1 MEPRPLKPP
10 QRPAPQ
16 PAQSPPA
23 ADRVSWTPPS
33 PESSP
38 AFRQSIPPADAA
50 YAGGPVDAASHG
62 AWYEP
67 PPAAGAAPGQ
77 QSYSPGPA
85 LTPIDGGRGA
95 RMLGPVLALL
105 VLAAIVGTAVF
116 LMLRLFGD
124 DGPRNNDVAAATG
137 TAAALAAPSATT
149 AATGEQTQDAGAVA
163 GADETAAPTEE
174 AIDTP
179 PEQTPT
185 PEEAQ
190 PAAEPTRGNAPPSAR
205 SMLPATG
212 DLSGNYERTEDDKR
226 TRDAVADSFSKPEE
240 ALSKLESWKWRENAY
255 RTFEIPAANSP
266 DVNDTTVINIS
277 IHRFGDEQGAKD
289 ALNYFAEDV
298 IATQGL
304 EEFRIDRIGEQT
316 RALRGNKGGS
326 NVVVYVRN
334 GDYLIR
340 IGGYSPE
347 GDPTDDVIALA
358 KSIIE

>member
-1 MEPRPLKPP
+1 MEPRPLKSP

-16 PAQSPPA
+16 PAQ
-23 ADRVSWTPPS
+23 TPPS
-33 PESSP
+33 ADRANWTSPSSDPSP
-38 AFRQSIPPADAA
+38 AFRQSIPTADPG
-50 YAGGPVDAASHG
+50 YAGGTVDPASQG
-62 AWYEP
+62 PWYGP
-67 PPAAGAAPGQ
+67 PPTGVAPGEPI
-77 QSYSPGPA
+77 YSPGPA
-85 LTPIDGGRGA
+85 LTPIDGSRGA
-95 RMLGPVLALL
+95 RVLGPVLALL

-124 DGPRNNDVAAATG
+124 DGPRDNELAAATG

-149 AATGEQTQDAGAVA
+149 DSSGEPTQENGAVA
-163 GADETAAPTEE
+163 GADETAAPSEE
-174 AIDTP
+174 AIDSP

-185 PEEAQ
+185 PEDAE
-190 PAAEPTRGNAPPSAR
+190 PAPEPTRNAPPSAR
-205 SMLPATG
+205 SLLPAVS
-212 DLSGNYERTEDDKR
+212 DLGSNYERTEDDKR
-226 TRDAVADSFSKPEE
+226 TRDAVADSFSKPDE
-240 ALSKLESWKWRENAY
+240 ALSKLEGWKWRENAY
-255 RTFEIPAANSP
+255 RTFEIPAANNP

-316 RALRGNKGGS
+316 RALRGNKDGS
-326 NVVVYVRN
+326 NVVLYVRN

-347 GDPTDDVIALA
+347 GDPTDDLIALA